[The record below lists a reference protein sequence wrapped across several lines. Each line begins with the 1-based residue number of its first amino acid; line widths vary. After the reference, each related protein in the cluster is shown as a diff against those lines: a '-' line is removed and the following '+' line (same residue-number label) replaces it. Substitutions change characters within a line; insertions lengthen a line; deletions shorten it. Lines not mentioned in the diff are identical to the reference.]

1 GGPTGAAQLRPGH
14 GRCVPGHRLSAPRFG
29 SGGRPRPCVAGRG
42 AGIREPGFRL
52 LPRLPDLLS
61 ARAQGTPSSVSAQLW
76 AMAVVG
82 MAVLAAAGLEWF
94 RAWRARR
101 LAAGV
106 TSTASGQPYI
116 LYFTGDSCTVCK
128 THQEP
133 ALSRLSDVR
142 IDKVDA
148 VVDRG
153 LAERFHVYTL
163 PTTV

>member
-1 GGPTGAAQLRPGH
+1 
-14 GRCVPGHRLSAPRFG
+14 
-29 SGGRPRPCVAGRG
+29 
-42 AGIREPGFRL
+42 
-52 LPRLPDLLS
+52 
-61 ARAQGTPSSVSAQLW
+61 
-76 AMAVVG
+76 MAVVG
-82 MAVLAAAGLEWF
+82 IAVLAAAGLEWF

-163 PTTV
+163 PTTVVMGGDGRALHVNYGYASAPKLERQLADARKTELSTATA